1 MAADTSDI
9 VLEQVTKSYENGHR
23 ALGGL
28 SLAVPRGSIMGFV
41 GLNGAG
47 KSTTIRLLAGL
58 EHADEGTVTVLGH
71 PAMSRPP
78 AVAARIGFVL
88 DDPFYFDWLSGR
100 EYCIWTGMMYGLQ
113 RNESERRTGELLAL
127 LDLPGDDR
135 QLIGTYST
143 GMKKKISLA
152 AALIHAPSL
161 LILDEPLEAVD
172 AVAARTIKD
181 ILTDL
186 ATRGATV
193 FITSHALDTVERFCT
208 DVCIIHEGR
217 IMVQSPMASLA
228 DAVRPLLGENAGS
241 TLEEN
246 FVSLVAP
253 SSTRRRLSYV

>member
-9 VLEQVTKSYENGHR
+9 VLDNVTKRYENGHR
-23 ALGGL
+23 ALAGL
-28 SLAVPRGSIMGFV
+28 SLTVPRGSIMGFV

-58 EHADEGTVTVLGH
+58 DHADDGTVLVLGH
-71 PAMSRPP
+71 PAVSRPP
-78 AVAARIGFVL
+78 VIAARIGFVL
-88 DDPFYFDWLSGR
+88 DDPFYFEWLSGR
-100 EYCIWTGMMYGLQ
+100 EYCSWTGMMYGVPQ
-113 RNESERRTGELLAL
+113 AECERRTAELLRL
-127 LDLPGDDR
+127 LDLPDDDR
-135 QLIGTYST
+135 ALIGTYST

-186 ATRGATV
+186 ASRGTTV

-217 IMVQSPMASLA
+217 IIVQSPMATLA
-228 DAVRPLLGENAGS
+228 DAVRPLLGDQAGA

-253 SSTRRRLSYV
+253 ATTRQRLSYV